1 MKLQI
6 RIFLLLIIF
15 AVGFFYFRAIT
26 NLSGAGD
33 VIVGLENQTKDL
45 EKQNRALLLSIGDR
59 NLLGQVDL
67 EAKTNGMIGIGKLVY
82 IQISPS
88 SLAVS
93 KR

>member
-1 MKLQI
+1 M
-6 RIFLLLIIF
+6 
-15 AVGFFYFRAIT
+15 VGFIYFRAIT

-33 VIVGLENQTKDL
+33 VIITLENQTKDL
-45 EKQNRALLLSIGDR
+45 EKQNRILLLSIGDH

-67 EAKTNGMIGIGKLVY
+67 EAQSNGMVGIRKFVY
-82 IQISPS
+82 IQVPPS